1 MPLRINS
8 VYRFH
13 HHGFHTKCIYILPL
27 MHQSWHWDLMRSQ
40 ISFWL
45 TDSGQELWG
54 FPAVGWLSCPGLPW
68 AGWLGLGELGL
79 ADPVILS
86 WDWFLATSVAR
97 DWSRRVLPPLPVA
110 PTPTSFCDV
119 ESSAPKSG
127 HQQDLQEQVTWRVIL
142 ASWNCLV
149 SRHMKTSSSKIKIY
163 NVFIIFFLRYNKY
176 TLIKLSWSFIS
187 WIKLLFFHIS

>member
-1 MPLRINS
+1 
-8 VYRFH
+8 
-13 HHGFHTKCIYILPL
+13 

-40 ISFWL
+40 ISFWS

-97 DWSRRVLPPLPVA
+97 DWSLRVLPPLPVA

-119 ESSAPKSG
+119 ESSAPKCG
-127 HQQDLQEQVTWRVIL
+127 HQQDLQEQVKWRVIL
-142 ASWNCLV
+142 ASWHCLV
-149 SRHMKTSSSKIKIY
+149 GRHMKTSSSKIKIY
-163 NVFIIFFLRYNKY
+163 NVFIVFILRYKKY
-176 TLIKLSWSFIS
+176 ASIKLSWSFIS
-187 WIKLLFFHIS
+187 WIKLLLFYIS